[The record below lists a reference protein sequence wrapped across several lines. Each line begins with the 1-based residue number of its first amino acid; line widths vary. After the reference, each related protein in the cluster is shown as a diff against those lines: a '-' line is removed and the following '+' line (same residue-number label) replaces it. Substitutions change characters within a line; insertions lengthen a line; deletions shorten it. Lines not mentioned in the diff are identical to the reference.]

1 MVTFLI
7 KDCKESFKNL
17 NNLVLSLGALAN
29 IVARTKVTSEESK
42 EMYILCEGVLELN
55 NLSIEL
61 ENEAIRVLSNNIGV
75 DDEWI

>member
-29 IVARTKVTSEESK
+29 IVARIKVTPEESK